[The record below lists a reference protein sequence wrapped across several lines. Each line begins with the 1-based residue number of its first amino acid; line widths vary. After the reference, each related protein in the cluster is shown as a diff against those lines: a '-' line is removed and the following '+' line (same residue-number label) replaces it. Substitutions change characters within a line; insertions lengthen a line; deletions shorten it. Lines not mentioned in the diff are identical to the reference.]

1 MANSVKI
8 CAQLKLKVLTILTA
22 VKTQSVKYAVFVLSC
37 SGTKD
42 LVNCVSLCAGVI
54 QLFSLKSQKPVG
66 VHVLSILFETLKH

>member
-8 CAQLKLKVLTILTA
+8 CVQLKLKVLTILTA

-54 QLFSLKSQKPVG
+54 QLFSLKSQKAVG